1 MVERHPSRDDSPPE
15 SLDEQGQKRK
25 LEDLPETVPT
35 KLPPTPISSAS
46 SFLQRDG
53 PAATNGQPETE
64 AAVNPVAQALKNF
77 VLSSSSLKSRR
88 HASLPVSSVT
98 VGPVIAAHISNPSTF
113 SHQTAPGSP
122 AAPVVEEDVK
132 LHDSA
137 SVQELIKLTSS
148 VADGSRLKN
157 TPPLTPRALSHEEG
171 YQGKRSPLSSGTSMT
186 PDVKKSPDLPPI
198 KTKSP
203 PRNNEA
209 LPTGSPKGKL
219 SVKIDEA
226 RGLKPSYDPYVVCVF
241 EWNEYISNGP
251 RHDAMD
257 IDHDGASS
265 KKSRKDTISAKQ
277 IRRTDDDTGKP
288 KAIPMRSRQSSNN
301 GEMDS
306 TQSRSNSFVTDPQWD
321 HEAML

>member
-1 MVERHPSRDDSPPE
+1 MVERHPNRDESPPE
-15 SLDEQGQKRK
+15 SLDEQGQTRR

-46 SFLQRDG
+46 SFLRRDG
-53 PAATNGQPETE
+53 PAAGNGQPEIE
-64 AAVNPVAQALKNF
+64 AAINPVAQALKNF

-88 HASLPVSSVT
+88 PASLPVSSVT

-113 SHQTAPGSP
+113 SHQHAPGSP
-122 AAPVVEEDVK
+122 TAPIVEEAVK
-132 LHDSA
+132 LPDST
-137 SVQELIKLTSS
+137 SVQGFTKLTSS

-171 YQGKRSPLSSGTSMT
+171 HQGKRSPLSSGASMT
-186 PDVKKSPDLPPI
+186 ADIKKSPELPPI
-198 KTKSP
+198 KTKIL

-209 LPTGSPKGKL
+209 LPTGWPKGKL

-257 IDHDGASS
+257 IDQDGAPS

-277 IRRTDDDTGKP
+277 VRRTDDDTGKP

-306 TQSRSNSFVTDPQWD
+306 SQSRSNSFVTDPQWD